1 MERLLDKSRRKIKSV
16 PIEFKRY
23 LYHNINLNYRLVSIL
38 GARGAGKT
46 TLLLQLGK
54 RLSGKMVLYVALDDL
69 FFTDNTPYSLAEQ
82 FHKAGGEVLLLDEVH
97 KYPTWSR
104 EIKLIFDDFADLQVI
119 FTSSS
124 VLDIYRGESDLSRR
138 VSHYRLPEMSFR
150 EYLIFQHGIN
160 MEPISLDDILNHHHD
175 ITYEMLGTF
184 KPLKYFPDYL
194 KHGTYPY
201 FSGDE
206 MDYHQKL
213 LNTVNQ
219 VLDVDLPVVHRVDY
233 ENIAKFKRLL
243 YVLATNVPFTPNI
256 SKLSEKINLHRNA
269 LVHALQWF
277 SKAELLHI
285 LYKQTRSISVLSKP
299 DKIWLHNTNLSY
311 ALGNRLPDKGNLRET
326 FFISQLKP
334 AHDISL
340 PDKGDFWIDDRYLI
354 EIGGKN
360 KTGIQ
365 IQGQPNA
372 YIVKDDM
379 ETGVLKSIPLWL
391 FGFLY

>member
-23 LYHNINLNYRLVSIL
+23 LYHQINLNKRMISIL
-38 GARGAGKT
+38 GARGTGKT

-54 RLSGKMVLYVALDDL
+54 RLSGKMVLYIALDDL
-69 FFTDNTPYSLAEQ
+69 FFTDNTLYSLAEQ
-82 FHKAGGEVLLLDEVH
+82 FNKTGGEVLLLDEVH
-97 KYPTWSR
+97 KYPSWSR
-104 EIKLIFDDFADLQVI
+104 EIKLIFDDFADIQVI

-124 VLDIYRGESDLSRR
+124 ILDIYRGESDLSRR
-138 VSHYRLPEMSFR
+138 VSNYRLPEMSFR
-150 EYLIFQHGIN
+150 EYLVFQYDIN
-160 MEPISLDDILNHHHD
+160 IEPISLEDVVKDHQNL
-175 ITYEMLGTF
+175 TYELVGKF

-194 KHGTYPY
+194 KHGAYPY

-206 MDYHQKL
+206 EDYHQKL
-213 LNTVNQ
+213 LNTINQ

-256 SKLSEKINLHRNA
+256 SKLSEKINLQRNA
-269 LVHALQWF
+269 LVHALQWLT
-277 SKAELLHI
+277 KAEMLHT
-285 LYKQTRSISVLSKP
+285 LYKNSKSISVLTKP

-311 ALGNRLPDKGNLRET
+311 ALGNQMPDKGNLRET
-326 FFISQLKP
+326 FFISQLSQ
-334 AHDISL
+334 AHSISL
-340 PDKGDFWIDDRYLI
+340 PSMGDFWIDDRYVF

-360 KTGIQ
+360 KTAIQ
-365 IQGQPNA
+365 IQDYPDA
-372 YIVKDDM
+372 YVVKDDI
-379 ETGVLKSIPLWL
+379 ETGVLKSIPLWI